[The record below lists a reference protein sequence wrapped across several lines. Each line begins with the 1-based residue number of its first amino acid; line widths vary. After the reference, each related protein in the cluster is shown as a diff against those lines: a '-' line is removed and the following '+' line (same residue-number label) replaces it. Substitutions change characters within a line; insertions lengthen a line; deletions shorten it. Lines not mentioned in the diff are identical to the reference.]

1 MTIPGVSATLGM
13 QIESL
18 RRAAGDGAVALIRH
32 PPDEATARM
41 VDSWPRAFDALR
53 GHQIGFRAESDFD
66 EIVRVHI
73 EDELGGVV
81 KTT

>member
-1 MTIPGVSATLGM
+1 MTGVSATVGM

-32 PPDEATARM
+32 EPDPAVARM
-41 VDSWPRAFDALR
+41 VDSWPRAFEALR
-53 GHQIGFRAESDFD
+53 AHALGFRAESDFD

-73 EDELGGVV
+73 EDELGGGV
-81 KTT
+81 KSR